1 MPVYVDPLFDWGGS
15 KEFRWK
21 KSCHMYADTLEELH
35 AMALRIGMRLA
46 WFQDDKRLAHYDLVP
61 ARRVKAVQFGAV
73 EHTRRQMFEF
83 MRGNK

>member
-21 KSCHMYADTLEELH
+21 ELH